1 MLKNECLKTTGTT
14 KPKSGLLSHPK
25 WFPTVVVFHGQRCWN
40 WATSSCLRQVD
51 MALWPETQKAVHQV
65 SVVQQHTEGTKG
77 DIETGSTPNA
87 EFGAHFLALLLL
99 FRLVSHTVGKQKSW
113 EIKKT
118 K

>member
-1 MLKNECLKTTGTT
+1 
-14 KPKSGLLSHPK
+14 
-25 WFPTVVVFHGQRCWN
+25 
-40 WATSSCLRQVD
+40 
-51 MALWPETQKAVHQV
+51 
-65 SVVQQHTEGTKG
+65 VVQQHTEGTKG